1 VLQTLALAAS
11 VASRAKRIIPM
22 NEKIRILYYALWVA
36 HPVLQTVIA
45 IAMFRR
51 GQHREFKYFFAYIV
65 TQIVTFAVVFPY
77 RSSYSI
83 IFYASWISTAVSVAL
98 GFKVIHEA
106 FLDVFR
112 PFHTLRD
119 LGTVLFKWAGLVML
133 LVAGVVSVS
142 SNASDTAPWMQAIL
156 TAQRCVRIIQ
166 VGMVLFLLFFARY
179 VGVSRRQHSFGI
191 ALGFGTFAF
200 VELTLIASWAG
211 DHLGN
216 LSMSLI
222 NMAAYN
228 TTLFIWLGYT
238 LMKSPARDAASTLLR
253 PQRWEQSLSDL
264 QHPLPAD
271 SLIPMFEGMVDRA
284 LLRTQVP
291 PPVTPENGGAAKAAA
306 HSAAVPMSS
315 LSISG
320 LVERLASKP

>member
-1 VLQTLALAAS
+1 MSQ
-11 VASRAKRIIPM
+11 
-22 NEKIRILYYALWVA
+22 KITILYYALWFA

-51 GQHREFKYFFAYIV
+51 GQYREFKYFFAYII
-65 TQIVTFAVVFPY
+65 TQILTFAVVFPTY
-77 RSSYSI
+77 RYNISAC
-83 IFYASWISTAVSVAL
+83 FYLSWLSTAVSVIL
-98 GFKVIHEA
+98 GFQVIHEA

-142 SNASDTAPWMQAIL
+142 TNTSNTAPWVQAIM

-179 VGVSRRQHSFGI
+179 LGVSRRQHSFGI
-191 ALGFGTFAF
+191 ALGFGTFAV
-200 VELTLIASWAG
+200 VELALIASWAG
-211 DHLGN
+211 DHLGAA
-216 LSMSLI
+216 SMSLV

-228 TTLFIWLGYT
+228 STLLIWLGYT
-238 LMKSPARDAASTLLR
+238 FAKSPAREASSTLLR
-253 PQRWEQSLSDL
+253 PQRWEQSISDI
-264 QHPLPAD
+264 QHPESSN

-284 LLRTQVP
+284 LSRTQIP
-291 PPVTPENGGAAKAAA
+291 PPEVAAQDGVA
-306 HSAAVPMSS
+306 SAQVGSGQSAIPLSRPAFSS
-315 LSISG
+315 LSARAG
-320 LVERLASKP
+320 SKK

>member
-1 VLQTLALAAS
+1 MS
-11 VASRAKRIIPM
+11 
-22 NEKIRILYYALWVA
+22 EKIKILYYALWLA

-45 IAMFRR
+45 IAMLRR
-51 GQHREFKYFFAYIV
+51 GQHREFKYFFAYV
-65 TQIVTFAVVFPY
+65 VAQIVTFAVVFPTY
-77 RSSYSI
+77 LYYYPAL
-83 IFYASWISTAVSVAL
+83 FYVSWFSTAISVAL

-142 SNASDTAPWMQAIL
+142 TNSEIQPWVQAIT

-191 ALGFGTFAF
+191 ALGFGTFAV
-200 VELTLIASWAG
+200 VELALIASWAG
-211 DHLGN
+211 DHLNSLGVN
-216 LSMSLI
+216 LI
-222 NMAAYN
+222 NMGAYN
-228 TTLFIWLGYT
+228 AALFIWLGYT
-238 LMKSPARDAASTLLR
+238 LAKSPARDAASTLLR
-253 PQRWEQSLSDL
+253 PQRWEQSLSDI

-284 LLRTQVP
+284 LSRTRVSP
-291 PPVTPENGGAAKAAA
+291 SETPENAAA
-306 HSAAVPMSS
+306 ATRATVVPMNA
-315 LSISG
+315 LTIS
-320 LVERLASKP
+320 